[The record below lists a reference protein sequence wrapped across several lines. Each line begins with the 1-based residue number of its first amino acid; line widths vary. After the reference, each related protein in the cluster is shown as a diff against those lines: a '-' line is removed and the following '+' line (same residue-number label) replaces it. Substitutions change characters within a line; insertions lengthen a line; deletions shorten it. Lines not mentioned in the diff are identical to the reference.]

1 STRSLAT
8 SSLSLSTSARIFA
21 TSTHILATS
30 THILATSTHILAT
43 STRILATSTHILA
56 TPTCILATPTRILA
70 TSTHILA
77 TTYFPYY
84 LYYKFTR
91 RSKSSGYLEPPVV
104 TGEFKY
110 IKKGGEAHHLL
121 NFCSYY
127 TITSSRSTNVIAFRT
142 IVYAF
147 VKFSLYVACK
157 FSSASSIS
165 FHNCSY

>member
-1 STRSLAT
+1 
-8 SSLSLSTSARIFA
+8 
-21 TSTHILATS
+21 
-30 THILATSTHILAT
+30 
-43 STRILATSTHILA
+43 
-56 TPTCILATPTRILA
+56 
-70 TSTHILA
+70 HILA

-91 RSKSSGYLEPPVV
+91 RSKSLGYLEPSAETRV
-104 TGEFKY
+104 FKC

-157 FSSASSIS
+157 DVVSFSTKRFITFVCNAST
-165 FHNCSY
+165 